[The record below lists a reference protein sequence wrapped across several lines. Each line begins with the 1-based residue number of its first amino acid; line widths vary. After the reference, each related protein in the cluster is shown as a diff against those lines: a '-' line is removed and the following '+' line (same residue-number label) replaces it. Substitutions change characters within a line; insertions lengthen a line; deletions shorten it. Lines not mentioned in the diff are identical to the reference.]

1 MGLPMETVM
10 KLPVQDRR
18 YYIQRHNEEQAGIKS
33 RRENGGDKN
42 TRTFFDG
49 ETIKGKTAEELNAM
63 FSKTYDASNKAGS
76 NLYNDNK
83 LRLQAKIYANSTT
96 DTPILGEDSVIYS
109 ELYMV

>member
-49 ETIKGKTAEELNAM
+49 ETIHEYARREQEAIKIGKGE
-63 FSKTYDASNKAGS
+63 
-76 NLYNDNK
+76 
-83 LRLQAKIYANSTT
+83 
-96 DTPILGEDSVIYS
+96 
-109 ELYMV
+109 